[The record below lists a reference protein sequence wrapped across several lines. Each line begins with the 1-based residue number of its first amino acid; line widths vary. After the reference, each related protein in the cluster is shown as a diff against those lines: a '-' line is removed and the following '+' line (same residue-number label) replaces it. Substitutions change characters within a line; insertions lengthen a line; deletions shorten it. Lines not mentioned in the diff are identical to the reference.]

1 MDNERE
7 VYNIGTS
14 PIVCMNCKE
23 GHSNES
29 TLLHQNKYSN
39 RNPSSASSLY
49 SNSTTHSMAPS
60 SNWKKSF
67 LFKNVRGSSLADDDL
82 NETNDFNDYLYMVTL
97 TFRKYLE
104 MKKKYFEVFM
114 YLHFRLREPLS
125 EISGYR
131 LRVKDVLTKIKVY
144 RKNIKDISVLI
155 KSIYIFSIQL
165 TINEYKYLNH
175 FWTI

>member
-1 MDNERE
+1 MENERE

-82 NETNDFNDYLYMVTL
+82 NETNDFNDDDDGGGGTDD
-97 TFRKYLE
+97 FKNN
-104 MKKKYFEVFM
+104 EVN
-114 YLHFRLREPLS
+114 YSKASPTKDHNLVRL
-125 EISGYR
+125 I
-131 LRVKDVLTKIKVY
+131 
-144 RKNIKDISVLI
+144 
-155 KSIYIFSIQL
+155 
-165 TINEYKYLNH
+165 
-175 FWTI
+175 